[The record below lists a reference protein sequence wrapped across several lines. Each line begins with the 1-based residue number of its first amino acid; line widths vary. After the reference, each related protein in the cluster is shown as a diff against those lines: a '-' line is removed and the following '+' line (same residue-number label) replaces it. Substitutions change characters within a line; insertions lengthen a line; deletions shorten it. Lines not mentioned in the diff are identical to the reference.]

1 MPGQSL
7 ASVVICSTQKTW
19 RKPVYSTSPSSSSTS
34 RCPWKVSHKR
44 TDRESQK
51 NVFGLWSVASNSGGK
66 KPNSAK
72 RGRSSGCGVP
82 RRTARRALRPV
93 RTKKVTWLLPTAHAP
108 WQAWATRK
116 VLSIWS
122 NTLVSQGPKC
132 WHVCKSG
139 TKALKNEGGSG
150 GGDHIYIYEIYTY
163 LILLTMFIVHHH
175 TIANVVILYLYL
187 HTTMV
192 LQTFNP
198 SWKGP
203 RQARNE
209 AAWHVTRQPSLYG
222 SLTSHSSINHQS

>member
-93 RTKKVTWLLPTAHAP
+93 RIKKVTWLLPTAHAP

-139 TKALKNEGGSG
+139 TKALKNEGGG
-150 GGDHIYIYEIYTY
+150 FWEGWPYIYIWDIYISHTFDNVHCTSSY
-163 LILLTMFIVHHH
+163 YCQCGDTISIPPYHHGASNLQPILKR
-175 TIANVVILYLYL
+175 
-187 HTTMV
+187 
-192 LQTFNP
+192 P
-198 SWKGP
+198 
-203 RQARNE
+203 
-209 AAWHVTRQPSLYG
+209 
-222 SLTSHSSINHQS
+222 

>member
-1 MPGQSL
+1 MCDTLGCLPLFGSTNLTYTHKQNTFKQGQGMPGQSL

-93 RTKKVTWLLPTAHAP
+93 RTKKVT
-108 WQAWATRK
+108 
-116 VLSIWS
+116 
-122 NTLVSQGPKC
+122 
-132 WHVCKSG
+132 
-139 TKALKNEGGSG
+139 
-150 GGDHIYIYEIYTY
+150 
-163 LILLTMFIVHHH
+163 
-175 TIANVVILYLYL
+175 
-187 HTTMV
+187 
-192 LQTFNP
+192 
-198 SWKGP
+198 
-203 RQARNE
+203 
-209 AAWHVTRQPSLYG
+209 
-222 SLTSHSSINHQS
+222 

>member
-1 MPGQSL
+1 MCDTLGCLPLFGSTNLTYTHKQNTFKQGQGMPGQSL

-93 RTKKVTWLLPTAHAP
+93 RTKKVTWLLPTLTHRGRLGLLARCCRYDP
-108 WQAWATRK
+108 T
-116 VLSIWS
+116 LWS
-122 NTLVSQGPKC
+122 AKARSADMSAKAVPK
-132 WHVCKSG
+132 H
-139 TKALKNEGGSG
+139 
-150 GGDHIYIYEIYTY
+150 
-163 LILLTMFIVHHH
+163 
-175 TIANVVILYLYL
+175 
-187 HTTMV
+187 
-192 LQTFNP
+192 
-198 SWKGP
+198 
-203 RQARNE
+203 
-209 AAWHVTRQPSLYG
+209 
-222 SLTSHSSINHQS
+222 